1 MEFKVFEGAVQL
13 NIIGIEMVGHILK
26 VIRNLSFGIDTKWM
40 SHWGRNRPFNTHTET
55 AKKRFEKVLERPEVL
70 SNLYDAEKLEEMK
83 EALC

>member
-40 SHWGRNRPFNTHTET
+40 SH
-55 AKKRFEKVLERPEVL
+55 
-70 SNLYDAEKLEEMK
+70 
-83 EALC
+83 

>member
-1 MEFKVFEGAVQL
+1 MRAKPAFQQ
-13 NIIGIEMVGHILK
+13 
-26 VIRNLSFGIDTKWM
+26 
-40 SHWGRNRPFNTHTET
+40 THTET